1 MKEPKNN
8 IQTGKVIN
16 YHSYCLP
23 EMTVT
28 WLFLRHRINLCTFI
42 VQITLLLTQTQVL
55 RRSGPSER
63 LLVLVKSRPGHS
75 CDKAVTVAGILLWDA
90 LNGEVANQCYQ
101 QLRKV
106 KQ

>member
-1 MKEPKNN
+1 MFFLCVHKSSNKCDHRSISRTVENDLSRFIGDTPVGVQRMKEPKNN

-42 VQITLLLTQTQVL
+42 VQ
-55 RRSGPSER
+55 
-63 LLVLVKSRPGHS
+63 
-75 CDKAVTVAGILLWDA
+75 
-90 LNGEVANQCYQ
+90 
-101 QLRKV
+101 
-106 KQ
+106 